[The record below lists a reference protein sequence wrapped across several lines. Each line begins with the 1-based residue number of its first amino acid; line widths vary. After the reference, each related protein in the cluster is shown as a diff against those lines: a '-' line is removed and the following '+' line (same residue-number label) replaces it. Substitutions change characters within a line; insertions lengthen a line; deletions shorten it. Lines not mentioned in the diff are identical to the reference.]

1 MVRRRRGGV
10 WEFTSAERSQKC
22 HFKRQGPGGAS
33 GRQRMTQRSVAT
45 HPELCLET
53 LRQLATTG
61 GSQWEQLN
69 RALFSPAKRRKRGEN
84 RETQRSRKCLND
96 NSGPS

>member
-1 MVRRRRGGV
+1 MSLHVLRCRTGDG

-22 HFKRQGPGGAS
+22 HFKRQGPGGVS

-53 LRQLATTG
+53 LRQLATTVG
-61 GSQWEQLN
+61 ANG
-69 RALFSPAKRRKRGEN
+69 
-84 RETQRSRKCLND
+84 
-96 NSGPS
+96 NS